1 MSYGIFYLIRT
12 FLKIKSLLGFGSS
25 TNSKKNAMPSRHFF
39 GLMIPKQST
48 CFVCY
53 SAAIEDRKLK
63 FSVKVS
69 LVPYMLFGAS
79 LLMDVVILVSNLT
92 TLDIFLRI

>member
-1 MSYGIFYLIRT
+1 MIF
-12 FLKIKSLLGFGSS
+12 K
-25 TNSKKNAMPSRHFF
+25 
-39 GLMIPKQST
+39 
-48 CFVCY
+48 
-53 SAAIEDRKLK
+53 AAIEDRKLK

-69 LVPYMLFGAS
+69 SVPYMLFGAS